1 LFKKLPGVLGGS
13 HSESVKE
20 LDKAVKGAPNLAL
33 NTVYLADSL
42 IKDGPASEQAEGR
55 RLLNEMLAKD
65 VATFNPAR
73 PTETQEE
80 FALGRLVLEGKDI
93 N

>member
-1 LFKKLPGVLGGS
+1 VR
-13 HSESVKE
+13 SEAVDR